1 VKPAHAAAAAL
12 LLACGLAGTAVRA
25 ESLYVIEQLVV
36 SLNSAPGA
44 AGERVASLRSGERV
58 EVIERAGE
66 EVHVRLAGGKDG
78 WIRAAYLSADE
89 PLRAQL
95 AARTAEVARLRQQL
109 ERLQA
114 DLATARGA
122 PAASAPAAVAA
133 APGAAA
139 EDAPAAAPGGLFNV
153 PDAQR
158 GPGWTWVWVSALAC
172 LGAGFVLGWRMLDK
186 RIRAKYGGLR
196 IY

>member
-1 VKPAHAAAAAL
+1 MKPAHAAAAAL
-12 LLACGLAGTAVRA
+12 LLACGLAGTALGA
-25 ESLYVIEQLVV
+25 EGLYVIEQLVV
-36 SLNSAPGA
+36 SLNSAPGG
-44 AGERVASLRSGERV
+44 AGERVASLKSGERV
-58 EVIERAGE
+58 ELIERAGE

-89 PLRAQL
+89 PLRPQL

-122 PAASAPAAVAA
+122 PAATTPAAVAP

-139 EDAPAAAPGGLFNV
+139 EDAPAARGGLFSV

-172 LGAGFVLGWRMLDK
+172 LGGGFVLGWRMLDK

>member
-1 VKPAHAAAAAL
+1 MKPRHAAAAAL
-12 LLACGLAGTAVRA
+12 LLACGLAGTAACA
-25 ESLYVIEQLVV
+25 EGLYVIEQLVV

-44 AGERVASLRSGERV
+44 AGERVAALKSGERV

-66 EVHVRLAGGKDG
+66 DVHVRLAGGKDG

-89 PLRAQL
+89 PLRPQL

-122 PAASAPAAVAA
+122 PAASAPGAVAA

-139 EDAPAAAPGGLFNV
+139 EDAPAARGGLFNV
-153 PDAQR
+153 PDVQR

-172 LGAGFVLGWRMLDK
+172 LGGGFALGWRMLDK